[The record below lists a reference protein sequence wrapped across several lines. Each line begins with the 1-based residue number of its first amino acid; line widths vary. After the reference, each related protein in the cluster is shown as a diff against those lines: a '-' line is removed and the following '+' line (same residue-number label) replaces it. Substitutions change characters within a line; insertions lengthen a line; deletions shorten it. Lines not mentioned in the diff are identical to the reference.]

1 MTASG
6 PLDDS
11 QRQER
16 LEKLGQRIKQLRE
29 ERRWSQDTFAHLAGM
44 NRAYPNKIEKAKI
57 DVRYT
62 TLVRIAHV
70 FGMTVGELLTFDN
83 APSD

>member
-1 MTASG
+1 MTVSG

-29 ERRWSQDTFAHLAGM
+29 ERKWSQDTFAHLAGM

-70 FGMTVGELLTFDN
+70 FGLTVGELLTFEDS
-83 APSD
+83 AL

>member
-1 MTASG
+1 
-6 PLDDS
+6 
-11 QRQER
+11 
-16 LEKLGQRIKQLRE
+16 
-29 ERRWSQDTFAHLAGM
+29 M